1 MSFDPILLA
10 PPIMIPTLGFAAHD
24 ATSPLRS
31 WNFERRDIGANDV
44 HLEILFCGVCHS
56 DLHTIRGEWGP
67 IKYPQIPGHEI
78 VGRVVAVGNAVM
90 THKAGDLVGVGC
102 LVDSCQSCPSC
113 AEKLEQFCEKG
124 STGTYGGIEKET
136 GRPTQGGYSKGIVVN
151 EKFVLR
157 VPSNLEL
164 AGVAPLLCAGITTYS
179 PLRQWEVGANSRV
192 GVVGLGGLG
201 HMGIKLA
208 KAMGA
213 EVVLLTTSASKAED
227 AKRLGASDV
236 ILSGDSTGMKK
247 AANSLNVILDT
258 VSAPH
263 DLNPEINLLKRDG
276 TLVLLGGSPV
286 PHPPLAVFPF
296 ILQRRRLAGS
306 LIGGIAETQEMLDFC
321 GKHNITSD
329 VEVIRMDEINTAYER
344 MLKSDVKYRFS
355 IDMSTLS

>member
-1 MSFDPILLA
+1 
-10 PPIMIPTLGFAAHD
+10 MIPTLGFAAYD

-31 WNFERRDIGANDV
+31 WNFERRDIGATDV
-44 HLEILFCGVCHS
+44 HIEIMFCGVCHS
-56 DLHTIRGEWGP
+56 DLHTVKSEWGA

-78 VGRVVAVGNAVM
+78 VGKVVSVGSSV
-90 THKAGDLVGVGC
+90 TKHKAGDIVGVGC
-102 LVDSCQSCPSC
+102 LVDSCQTCPSC
-113 AEKLEQFCEKG
+113 AENLEQYCEKG
-124 STGTYGGIEKET
+124 STGTYGGIEKQT
-136 GRPTQGGYSKGIVVN
+136 GKPTQGGYSREIVVT

-157 VPSNLEL
+157 IPAGLDL

-179 PLRQWEVGANSRV
+179 PLREWEVGPNSRV

-213 EVVLLTTSASKAED
+213 EVVLLTTSAGKAED

-236 ILSGDSTGMKK
+236 IISRDEAGMKK
-247 AANSLNVILDT
+247 NANSLNLIIDT

-263 DLNPEINLLKRDG
+263 DLTSQMNLLKRDG
-276 TLVLLGGSPV
+276 TLVLLGGSPE
-286 PHPPLAVFPF
+286 PHPSPAVWPF
-296 ILQRRRLAGS
+296 ILGRRRLAGS

-329 VEVIRMDEINTAYER
+329 VEVIRMDQINTAYER

-355 IDMSTLS
+355 IDMATLA

>member
-1 MSFDPILLA
+1 MSVDA
-10 PPIMIPTLGFAAHD
+10 NSSRTPIMIPTLGFAAYD
-24 ATSPLRS
+24 AASPLRS
-31 WNFERRDIGANDV
+31 WNFDRRDIGANDV

-56 DLHTIRGEWGP
+56 DLHTVKGEWGP
-67 IKYPQIPGHEI
+67 VAYPQIPGHEI
-78 VGRVVAVGNAVM
+78 VGRVMAVGSAVSG
-90 THKAGDLVGVGC
+90 HKAGDLVGVGC
-102 LVDSCQSCPSC
+102 MVDSCQSCPSC
-113 AEKLEQFCEKG
+113 AENLEQYCEKG
-124 STGTYGGIEKET
+124 MTGTYGGVEKET
-136 GRPTQGGYSKGIVVN
+136 GRTTQGGYSKGIVVN

-157 VPSNLEL
+157 VPSNLDL

-179 PLRQWEVGANSRV
+179 PLREWEVGPNSRV

-201 HMGIKLA
+201 HMGVKLA
-208 KAMGA
+208 HAMGA
-213 EVVLLTTSASKAED
+213 EVVLLTTSPGKAED
-227 AKRLGASDV
+227 AKRLGASEV
-236 ILSGDSTGMKK
+236 IVSRDAAGMSK
-247 AANSLNVILDT
+247 AANSLDVILDT

-276 TLVLLGGSPV
+276 TLVLLGASPV
-286 PHPPLAVFPF
+286 PPPPLAVGPF
-296 ILQRRRLAGS
+296 IFKRRRMAGS

>member
-1 MSFDPILLA
+1 
-10 PPIMIPTLGFAAHD
+10 MIPTLGFAAYD

-31 WNFERRDIGANDV
+31 WNFDRRDVGANDV
-44 HLEILFCGVCHS
+44 HIEILFCGVCHS
-56 DLHTIRGEWGP
+56 DLHTVRGEWGG

-78 VGRVVAVGNAVM
+78 VGKVTAVGSDVKL
-90 THKAGDLVGVGC
+90 HKAGDIVGVGC

-113 AEKLEQFCEKG
+113 AENLEQYCEKG

-157 VPSNLEL
+157 VPAGLNL
-164 AGVAPLLCAGITTYS
+164 AGVGPLLCAGITTYS
-179 PLRQWEVGANSRV
+179 PLREWEVGPNSRV

-201 HMGIKLA
+201 HMAIKLA

-213 EVVLLTTSASKAED
+213 EVVLLTTSAGKAED

-236 ILSGDSTGMKK
+236 IVSRDEAGMKK
-247 AANSLNVILDT
+247 AASSLNVILDT
-258 VSAPH
+258 VSAKH

-276 TLVLLGGSPV
+276 TLVLLGGSPE
-286 PHPPLAVFPF
+286 PHPPTQVFPF
-296 ILQRRRLAGS
+296 IMQRRRLAGS
-306 LIGGIAETQEMLDFC
+306 LIGGIKETQDMLDFC

-355 IDMSTLS
+355 IDMSTLA

>member
-1 MSFDPILLA
+1 
-10 PPIMIPTLGFAAHD
+10 MIPTLGFAAYD

-31 WNFERRDIGANDV
+31 WNFERRDIGATDV
-44 HLEILFCGVCHS
+44 HIEILFCGVCHS
-56 DLHTIRGEWGP
+56 DLHTVRGEWGG
-67 IKYPQIPGHEI
+67 INYPQIPGHEI
-78 VGRVVAVGNAVM
+78 VGKVTAVGSDVKA
-90 THKAGDLVGVGC
+90 HKAGDIVGVGC

-113 AEKLEQFCEKG
+113 AENLEQYCEKG

-157 VPSNLEL
+157 VPAGLNL

-179 PLRQWEVGANSRV
+179 PLREWEVGPNSRV

-201 HMGIKLA
+201 HMAIKLA

-213 EVVLLTTSASKAED
+213 EVVLLTTSAGKAED

-236 ILSGDSTGMKK
+236 IVSRDEAGMKK
-247 AANSLNVILDT
+247 AASSLDVILDT
-258 VSAPH
+258 VSAKH

-276 TLVLLGGSPV
+276 TLVLLGGSPE
-286 PHPPLAVFPF
+286 PHPPTQVFPF
-296 ILQRRRLAGS
+296 IMKRRRLAGS
-306 LIGGIAETQEMLDFC
+306 LIGGIKETQEMLDFC

-355 IDMSTLS
+355 IDMSTFA